1 MRKMKEL
8 NFDKWKSLFSDR
20 AEGMRASDIRDLLD
34 VATRPDIISFAG
46 GLPYL
51 KLLDYDEL
59 ELIVKDLI
67 SGNGCFSF
75 QYGSTSG
82 YLPMKKSI
90 VEIMNA
96 EGMTVSENNIIITDG
111 GQQALDLISKI
122 FINPGD
128 TVFMEAPG
136 YTGALSAFISYQ
148 ANVVGIEMDEC
159 GMRTDILESQIE
171 HALKKDEKIKFI
183 YTVPNYSNPSGIT
196 LSLERR
202 KDLLR
207 LAKKFDILIVEDNP
221 YGMLRFEDKPI
232 DNLFKIDKENVIY
245 VGSISKIFAPGLRVG
260 WVSSHTSIIEKINH
274 GKQSSDL
281 CSSSLTQMIAHEYF
295 SKTDWRNNV
304 TKLVKK
310 YREHRDIM
318 ANSIDELFPSE
329 SKRSAPHGGFYIWST
344 LPDYLNATD
353 LLAEAINNNVA
364 FVPGRAFYPDD
375 RGKNEM
381 RLAFCTT
388 EPDEIVTGIK
398 ILANIIKDQIKLFS
412 LLKTKDIK

>member
-1 MRKMKEL
+1 MKEL
-8 NFDKWKSLFSDR
+8 NFDKWRVLFSDR
-20 AEGMRASDIRDLLD
+20 AAGMRASDIRDLLD

-59 ELIVKDLI
+59 ELIVTDLI

-82 YLPMKKSI
+82 YLPLKKSI
-90 VEIMNA
+90 VEIMAA
-96 EGMTVSENNIIITDG
+96 ERMTVSENNIIITDG

-128 TVFMEAPG
+128 TVLMEVPG
-136 YTGALSAFISYQ
+136 YTGALGAFISYQ
-148 ANVVGIEMDEC
+148 AKVIGIEMDKD
-159 GMRTDILESQIE
+159 GMRIDELESQIE
-171 HALKKDEKIKFI
+171 RSLKNGEKIKFI

-202 KDLLR
+202 KELLK

-221 YGMLRFEDKPI
+221 YGMLRFEGKPI
-232 DNLFKIDKENVIY
+232 DSLFRIDNENVIY

-260 WVSSHTSIIEKINH
+260 WVAAHASIIEKLGH

-295 SKTDWRNNV
+295 SKTDWRANV

-310 YREHRDIM
+310 YREHRNVM
-318 ANSIDELFPSE
+318 ATTIDDLFPLE
-329 SKRSAPHGGFYIWST
+329 SSRSVPSGGFYIWST
-344 LPDYLNATD
+344 LPKYINTTD

-364 FVPGRAFYPDD
+364 FVPGKAFYPDEL
-375 RGKNEM
+375 GKNEM
-381 RLAFCTT
+381 RLAFCTA
-388 EPDEIVTGIK
+388 EPDEIAEGIK
-398 ILANIIKDQIKLFS
+398 RLANIIKDQMKLYS
-412 LLKTKDIK
+412 LLNPKDQK